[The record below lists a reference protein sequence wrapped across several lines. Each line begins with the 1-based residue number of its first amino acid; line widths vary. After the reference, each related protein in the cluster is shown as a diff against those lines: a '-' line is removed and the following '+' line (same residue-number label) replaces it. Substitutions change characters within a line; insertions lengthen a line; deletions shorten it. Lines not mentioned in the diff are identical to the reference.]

1 MSKFFFLIINVVFFI
16 ASINAQEISNDTK
29 EAIISA
35 IEFSNNISVRFDLQH
50 IYQSRN
56 TVKVYSN
63 MFNNKVASD
72 NIINKLNRNQSGI
85 VFYNSYKTFHKKNK
99 KIDCSWLIVDYHK
112 TDNNL
117 IVIYL
122 SDCYYKDKM
131 LNVNPDVVCIVCK
144 KSSTTARWHISHEFF
159 IHTMSNKFLET
170 DYPLL
175 TQQLYNNLQ
184 KSQLH
189 TEVDYMLLLS
199 YLRKQDDSEYYPKI
213 KELLKCMISEN
224 PEINERVQTYLY
236 LIHETGYDETGYG
249 FDKIKQIYNNIIK

>member
-1 MSKFFFLIINVVFFI
+1 
-16 ASINAQEISNDTK
+16 
-29 EAIISA
+29 
-35 IEFSNNISVRFDLQH
+35 
-50 IYQSRN
+50 
-56 TVKVYSN
+56 
-63 MFNNKVASD
+63 
-72 NIINKLNRNQSGI
+72 
-85 VFYNSYKTFHKKNK
+85 
-99 KIDCSWLIVDYHK
+99 
-112 TDNNL
+112 
-117 IVIYL
+117 
-122 SDCYYKDKM
+122 
-131 LNVNPDVVCIVCK
+131 
-144 KSSTTARWHISHEFF
+144 
-159 IHTMSNKFLET
+159 MSNKFLET

-189 TEVDYMLLLS
+189 TEVDFMLLLS